1 MGRQVGGRAE
11 PGEGVAEAGAGQGGE
26 GRLWEQKG
34 LAGGMPDGAP
44 RFCEGRL
51 GQSAAG
57 DEAVNM
63 RVEDES
69 LRPGMQHG
77 EDADGAADPA
87 RIAGQH
93 DDRRGGG
100 LDQRAV
106 AVDLMPAQRGP
117 SSSGTV
123 TVTWK

>member
-1 MGRQVGGRAE
+1 
-11 PGEGVAEAGAGQGGE
+11 
-26 GRLWEQKG
+26 
-34 LAGGMPDGAP
+34 
-44 RFCEGRL
+44 
-51 GQSAAG
+51 
-57 DEAVNM
+57 M
-63 RVEDES
+63 RVQDEP
-69 LRPGMQHG
+69 LRPGMQYG

-117 SSSGTV
+117 QFLGHGDGNVEIGNRTSYHSGKQKEQRAV
-123 TVTWK
+123 TPRTAGR